1 MRTTLSGL
9 LLFALMVLAGCDT
22 TGNNGQVT
30 IPGLGNDRR
39 EQVDIRTLYIPTFR
53 NRTGEYGLEDYL
65 SNRVIQ
71 QFISDGRLNVK
82 GPDAQLVLRGQ
93 IYRYVREPIVYND
106 QDEVLKYSVGVWVEC
121 ALYENGIDT
130 PLWRDNDLY
139 AKSTYSDRVAPVETE
154 SEVQRRLADDV
165 AVLVANR
172 VLEGWA
178 RIQR

>member
-1 MRTTLSGL
+1 MRTTVSL
-9 LLFALMVLAGCDT
+9 LLLAALAVVAGCAATDDSGRVNLPGM
-22 TGNNGQVT
+22 GNQ
-30 IPGLGNDRR
+30 RR
-39 EQVDIRTLYIPTFR
+39 EQVEIRSIYIPTFR

-65 SNRVIQ
+65 TNRVIQ

-82 GPDAQLVLRGQ
+82 GADAQLVLRGQ

-106 QDEVLKYSVGVWVEC
+106 QDEILKYSVGVWVEC
-121 ALYENGIDT
+121 ALYENGADT

-154 SEVQRRLADDV
+154 AEVQRRLVNDI

-178 RIQR
+178 RISR